1 MQTINIS
8 TIAALAI
15 ATVMIAPSGAQS
27 QQQSVE
33 TSIPGGMMGYGV
45 SGRGMMGM
53 NISADQTQQIRVDY
67 PGVDLWIQ
75 NWCQAH
81 ATDSLIDAVTA
92 FKQAHQR

>member
-53 NISADQTQQIRVDY
+53 MG
-67 PGVDLWIQ
+67 PGMMGYDGGGPWMMR
-75 NWCQAH
+75 WGA
-81 ATDSLIDAVTA
+81 SP
-92 FKQAHQR
+92 